1 MPPTVYLPTP
11 KNLHFLAALIGQGE
25 LVAIP
30 TETVYGLAANALD
43 AVACKKIFLA
53 KRRPANDPLIVHVL
67 GLREAKKLAK
77 FSPLAIRLAKEFW
90 PGPLTLVLPKK
101 SLVPSIV
108 TSGGDTVAIR
118 APAHP
123 VARKFLK
130 ASRLPLAAPSANSFG
145 YISPTEAAHVVDNLN
160 GRIRH
165 VIDGGACPIGV
176 ESTILDISSPSC
188 PRILRSGSITRA
200 QIARALK
207 PLRLY
212 ATTPSVNDRVRLP
225 APGML
230 SKHYSPRTPLSF
242 LREHPAKQSAD
253 TGIILLRKPRGN
265 PPANT
270 YWLSQRGSLKEIA
283 RNLYKILRQADKAGH
298 RRLLVE
304 SVPPPAMGLGAAIS
318 DRLSRAVAVK

>member
-11 KNLHFLAALIGQGE
+11 KNIQFLAAQIGQGE

-43 AVACKKIFLA
+43 ALACKKIFVA

-67 GLREAKKLAK
+67 GLRQAKELAE
-77 FSPLAIRLAKEFW
+77 FSPLALKLAKAFW

-101 SLVPSIV
+101 SLVPGIV

-123 VARKFLK
+123 IARKLLR

-145 YISPTEAAHVVDNLN
+145 YISPTEAAHVVDNL
-160 GRIRH
+160 GDRIKH
-165 VIDGGACPIGV
+165 VMDGGACSIGV
-176 ESTILDISSPSC
+176 ESTILDVSNPSS
-188 PRILRSGSITRA
+188 PRILRAGSITSE

-207 PLRLY
+207 PVRLSV
-212 ATTPSVNDRVRLP
+212 TTPHVNDRARQP

-230 SKHYSPRTPLSF
+230 SKHYSPRTPSLF
-242 LREHPAKQSAD
+242 LKKLPAKQSAD
-253 TGIILLRKPRGN
+253 TGIILLRKPAEVT
-265 PPANT
+265 PPSI

-283 RNLYKILRQADKAGH
+283 RNLYRVLRQADKAGH
-298 RRLLVE
+298 LRLLVE
-304 SVPPPAMGLGAAIS
+304 SVPPPATGLAAAIS